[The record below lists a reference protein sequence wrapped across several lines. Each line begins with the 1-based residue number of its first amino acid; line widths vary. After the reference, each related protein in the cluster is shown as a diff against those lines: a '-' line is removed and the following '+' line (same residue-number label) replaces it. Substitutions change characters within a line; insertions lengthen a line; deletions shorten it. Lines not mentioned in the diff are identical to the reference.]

1 MLKILNKYSLTHAF
15 FLVLLPILYFL
26 PILPPPRS
34 FFFSYFF
41 PFLFILYSSFL
52 PPLFSCPPLTIDH
65 FLFLIPYHQLFL
77 PPLFIFLP
85 SSSSYFPANNH
96 SLFLESSLPFV
107 SFHSLNFF
115 YIHPLFLLL
124 FFDSSFLHFFFD
136 TPFLLFF
143 FPTLYFPSYAS
154 PPSSLFFLLQF
165 LLRIF
170 YSLTSLLSSVFSSP
184 LLSLFPP
191 SCTSLRIA

>member
-34 FFFSYFF
+34 FFFRTFSLSSSFYTHPFSLPYFLV
-41 PFLFILYSSFL
+41 PLLLLIISSFL
-52 PPLFSCPPLTIDH
+52 FPIINFFSHHFSSSSLLHLPISPQIISHFFLNPPYRLSHSTPSISSIFILFFYSY
-65 FLFLIPYHQLFL
+65 FLIPHF
-77 PPLFIFLP
+77 FT
-85 SSSSYFPANNH
+85 
-96 SLFLESSLPFV
+96 SSL
-107 SFHSLNFF
+107 
-115 YIHPLFLLL
+115 IPL
-124 FFDSSFLHFFFD
+124 
-136 TPFLLFF
+136 FLLFF

-170 YSLTSLLSSVFSSP
+170 YSLTSILSSVFSSP
-184 LLSLFPP
+184 LLSHFPP
-191 SCTSLRIA
+191 SCTSLRIP